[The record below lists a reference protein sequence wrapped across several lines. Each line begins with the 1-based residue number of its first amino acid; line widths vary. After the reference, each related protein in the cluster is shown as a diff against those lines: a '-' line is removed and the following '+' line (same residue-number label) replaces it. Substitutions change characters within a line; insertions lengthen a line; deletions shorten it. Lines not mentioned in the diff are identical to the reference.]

1 MKEGFLITKVKDP
14 YDRNHYYTQNSLV
27 WCNKML
33 KLRSNGIRISAGII
47 QKTYGKLGRQTIYY
61 VTEL

>member
-1 MKEGFLITKVKDP
+1 MKEDISIVKVKDP

-33 KLRSNGIRISAGII
+33 KLRMNGIRISSGII
-47 QKTYGKLGRQTIYY
+47 QKTYGKLGRQTIYHI
-61 VTEL
+61 TEL